1 MFKTYV
7 LFCQAGRRAAAT
19 AAGPGQHAPP
29 AHLDAGADRG
39 FSGDPGSGTTMGQLA
54 VFAMEAVGVGF
65 RVAIASSGV
74 RSGPFTPGERQAI
87 VTFQLFDETTTSQSF

>member
-1 MFKTYV
+1 MFYFVKP
-7 LFCQAGRRAAAT
+7 AGVPPQPPP
-19 AAGPGQHAPP
+19 GPGSKRVRRNWTPVPIA
-29 AHLDAGADRG
+29 G
-39 FSGDPGSGTTMGQLA
+39 FSGDPGGGSTMGQWA
-54 VFAMEAVGVGF
+54 VLAMEAVGAGF